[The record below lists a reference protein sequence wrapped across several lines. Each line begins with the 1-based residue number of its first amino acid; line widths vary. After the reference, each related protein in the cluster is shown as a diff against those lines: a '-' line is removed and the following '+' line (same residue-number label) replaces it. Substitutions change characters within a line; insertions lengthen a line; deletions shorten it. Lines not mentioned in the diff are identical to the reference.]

1 MASESIMI
9 DSNSLLE
16 AARIVRERAYA
27 PYSNYQVGA
36 AVLTGSGKIYTG
48 CNIENA
54 SFGATVCAERVAVA
68 SAIAA
73 GEREIKALA
82 VVTDGQNPGP
92 PCGICRQFLVEF
104 ADDLPIFL
112 GNLQGQVVLGN
123 LSDYLP
129 KSFHGRFLGG
139 SIV

>member
-1 MASESIMI
+1 MVSEGKTI
-9 DSNSLLE
+9 DSNRLLE

-27 PYSNYQVGA
+27 PYSNYYVGA

-54 SFGATVCAERVAVA
+54 SFGATICAERVAVA

-73 GEREIKALA
+73 GERELKALA
-82 VVTDGQNPGP
+82 VVTDGPNPGP

-104 ADDLPIFL
+104 AGDLPIFL
-112 GNLQGQVVLGN
+112 GNLQGQIVSGN

-129 KSFHGRFLGG
+129 QSFQGRFLGG
-139 SIV
+139 SIA